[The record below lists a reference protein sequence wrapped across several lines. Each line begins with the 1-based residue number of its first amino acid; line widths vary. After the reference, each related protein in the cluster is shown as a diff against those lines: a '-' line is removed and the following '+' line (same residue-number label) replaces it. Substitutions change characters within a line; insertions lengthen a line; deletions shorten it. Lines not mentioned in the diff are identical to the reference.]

1 MLTLSVWIDT
11 LTPKR
16 LSVDARK
23 LLMTSAAEEASRRG
37 DRRLG
42 TDHPLLGILHA
53 EDSPAA
59 KAPGVSLADARA
71 AVDRLDAAALAAVG
85 IRAEPMGAAPPT
97 PFGRRF
103 PPSRGGGR
111 VNRRAS
117 VTTLRRVAG

>member
-59 KAPGVSLADARA
+59 KAPGVSLADAAPQWTGWTRRRSPPWASRPSPWVRRHRLRSA
-71 AVDRLDAAALAAVG
+71 AGFRP
-85 IRAEPMGAAPPT
+85 AEGE
-97 PFGRRF
+97 
-103 PPSRGGGR
+103 
-111 VNRRAS
+111 
-117 VTTLRRVAG
+117 